1 MPILDDIMD
10 HQIIGPAIRQGRIEG
25 RIEGTLDILR
35 EQITDRFGTP
45 SPETEERLAKMSVAE
60 LKGLGV
66 RLMHVKSLTELFNQ

>member
-1 MPILDDIMD
+1 MD
-10 HQIIGPAIRQGRIEG
+10 HQIIGPAIRQG

-35 EQITDRFGTP
+35 EQITDRFGAP

-66 RLMHVKSLTELFNQ
+66 RLMHVKSLNELFNQ

>member
-10 HQIIGPAIRQGRIEG
+10 HQIIGPAIRQG

-66 RLMHVKSLTELFNQ
+66 RLMHVKSLNELFNQ

>member
-25 RIEGTLDILR
+25 TLDILR
-35 EQITDRFGTP
+35 ELITDRFGDP